1 MKRFYDVG
9 LNGALVPMNKRAA
22 RVTAEGAR
30 GAARHSADLMP
41 QRDRSRSKDH
51 VTNVRRQQREAKRGL
66 EALFA

>member
-9 LNGALVPMNKRAA
+9 LTGALVPMNKRAA
-22 RVTAEGAR
+22 RVTAAGTR

-51 VTNVRRQQREAKRGL
+51 ITNVRRKQREAKRGL